1 MDILGKVQSVDKAL
15 LILKLLAD
23 RRREM
28 KLTEIAEEMDIN
40 KSTLHGIIS
49 TLKYHGFVDQD
60 GKTQKYRLGLYL
72 IELGEI
78 SSSSLDIIKITSPII
93 EQVSSKLQETVHIAS
108 LDNFEVVYVNK
119 KESNQSMRIYTSIG
133 SRNPAY
139 CTGVGKAMLAYLE
152 KDYMEEMIPQKL
164 EKLTPN
170 TLTDRQEFIDALDR
184 IREEGIAFDR
194 EEFSVGLTCIAA
206 PIFDST
212 GKAKYAISV
221 SGPTVRMSEDKIQ
234 KSIASIKSAAKEISI
249 KIGYKE

>member
-1 MDILGKVQSVDKAL
+1 
-15 LILKLLAD
+15 
-23 RRREM
+23 
-28 KLTEIAEEMDIN
+28 
-40 KSTLHGIIS
+40 
-49 TLKYHGFVDQD
+49 VDQD

-133 SRNPAY
+133 GRNPAY
-139 CTGVGKAMLAYLE
+139 CTAVGKAMLAYLE
-152 KDYMEEMIPQKL
+152 KDNMEEMIPQKL
-164 EKLTPN
+164 ERLTPN
-170 TLTDRQEFIDALDR
+170 TLTDRQQFIDALDR

-212 GKAKYAISV
+212 GKVKYAISV
-221 SGPTVRMSEDKIQ
+221 SGPTVRMTEDKIQ
-234 KSIASIKSAAKEISI
+234 QSIASIKSAAKEISV